1 MRLVHWVNRF
11 APGSRLFQAVFVVPF
26 LALVNWLNRG
36 APGDRLYRRGF
47 ILPFSRLVR
56 WLNGYRT
63 GIPDP
68 VGNIPVLAA
77 VRLQEAI
84 TTPLA
89 HDALDRAW
97 MWFAGGMVHLWDVA
111 RGVQTGRAR
120 DYALAMASGAAALL
134 LLAWGT
140 A

>member
-1 MRLVHWVNRF
+1 
-11 APGSRLFQAVFVVPF
+11 
-26 LALVNWLNRG
+26 
-36 APGDRLYRRGF
+36 
-47 ILPFSRLVR
+47 
-56 WLNGYRT
+56 
-63 GIPDP
+63 
-68 VGNIPVLAA
+68 
-77 VRLQEAI
+77 LQEAI

>member
-1 MRLVHWVNRF
+1 VYR
-11 APGSRLFQAVFVVPF
+11 AVFVVPF
-26 LALVNWLNRG
+26 LRLVHWLNRG
-36 APGDRLYRRGF
+36 APGDRLYRTVF

-63 GIPDP
+63 GVADP
-68 VGNIPVLAA
+68 VGNLPVLAT

-84 TTPLA
+84 TAPLA

-97 MWFAGGMVHLWDVA
+97 MLFAGGMVRLWDVA
-111 RGVQTGRAR
+111 RAAQTGRAR
-120 DYALAMASGAAALL
+120 DYALAMATGAAALL